1 MTIRI
6 KVASWVS
13 DPPTTISAADLAR
26 IQQASERLHAAFAER
41 TARMEILSAD
51 DLRVRVK

>member
-1 MTIRI
+1 MTI